1 MEQIEK
7 SEIVIAGILNKALEY
22 GLQQNDLRFEELEL
36 DSEFLPFFATCVDWL
51 ISEGLIRVGNHQKMA
66 AGTSF
71 VINISLTSYG
81 FAVLGRKLTI
91 GGEEMEIGQAVKKVA
106 STGSG
111 YSSAGDFFGGL
122 LGGFT
127 KSISS

>member
-1 MEQIEK
+1 MENIEK
-7 SEIVIAGILNKALEY
+7 SEIVIAGILNKALEF

-36 DSEFLPFFATCVDWL
+36 SNEFAPYFATCVDWL
-51 ISEGLIRVGNHQKMA
+51 IAEGLIRVGNHQKVLSGM
-66 AGTSF
+66 SF
-71 VINISLTSYG
+71 VLNISLTSYG

-106 STGSG
+106 SSGSG
-111 YSSAGDFFGGL
+111 YSGAGDFFGGL